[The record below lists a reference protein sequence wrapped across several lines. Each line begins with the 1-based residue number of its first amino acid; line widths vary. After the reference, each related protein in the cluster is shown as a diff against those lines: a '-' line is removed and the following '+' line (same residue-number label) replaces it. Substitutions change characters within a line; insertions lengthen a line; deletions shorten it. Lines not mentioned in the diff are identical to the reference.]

1 MAEGLYSLL
10 GRATT
15 SDYKRRRDEERDY
28 RRDLR
33 RDQIKASLLGM
44 VLNPIAQQISTGI
57 SGAIQDRFGGRLE
70 DFKMREDNY
79 QNFKKNTKE
88 ANTFLTDFNGTHLK
102 GMKKAN
108 STKDYVTNTY
118 LPSIIEDNVD
128 KLALKKYGVGATL
141 ENIWAKDTKV
151 KNEYLRAVSNQL
163 FDVKDVDGLVEI
175 FDKLQDIHLSA
186 PDKSIAFARLDKRIQ
201 KAIGR
206 DGMFPALRRKIAG
219 VTLEDTLKRG
229 NAAVN
234 TSPYKE
240 NIDKTLALQQKKRA
254 IKDFDPRELATIFS
268 NTEDQRQLAMKPDI
282 VNQTKEIIV
291 DAEDDTLLREKVTNV
306 FNYARPRFNSNTNAL
321 SNTFTDTNIEKVVTA
336 ESIAQDTLKKYAKLG
351 KLRDL
356 YNEFNEPGRALIVQK
371 FDEIEKGLF
380 EKIMAE
386 SEMGFQKINEDG
398 VVFTDKLSRTP
409 AEIARYY
416 EVFFKAMR
424 NPNIT
429 NSSIDKSLSD
439 LRFAE
444 AITKSESIGALKADI
459 ITNESYAKGDSRKF
473 TPKELENNQKRL
485 KTLTQE
491 LRQILNSDNQRYE
504 LILEEAARY

>member
-1 MAEGLYSLL
+1 MAEGIYSLL

-33 RDQIKASLLGM
+33 RDQMKASLLGM

-79 QNFKKNTKE
+79 QEFKKNTKE
-88 ANTFLTDFNGTHLK
+88 ANTFLTDFSGTHLK

-128 KLALKKYGVGATL
+128 RLALQKYGTGATL

-151 KNEYLRAVSNQL
+151 KNEYLRAVSNKL

-175 FDKLQDIHLSA
+175 FDKLQDIHISA

-206 DGMFPALRRKIAG
+206 DGMLPALKRKAFG
-219 VTLEDTLKRG
+219 VTLEDTIKRA
-229 NAAVN
+229 NAVIN
-234 TSPYKE
+234 NSPYKE
-240 NIDKTLALQQKKRA
+240 NIDKTLALQQRKRA

-268 NTEDQRQLAMKPDI
+268 DTEEQRQLAMQPDI
-282 VNQTKEIIV
+282 VNKTKEIIV
-291 DAEDDTLLREKVTNV
+291 DAKDDTTLREKIIKHYK
-306 FNYARPRFNSNTNAL
+306 YARPRFNLDGSY
-321 SNTFTDTNIEKVVTA
+321 SDEYKDIDIEKVVTA

-356 YNEFNEPGRALIVQK
+356 FNEFNEPGRALIVKK
-371 FDEIEKGLF
+371 FDEIEEGLF
-380 EKIMAE
+380 QKIMAE
-386 SEMGFQKINEDG
+386 SEMGFQKIDKSG

-409 AEIARYY
+409 AEIAKYY

-444 AITKSESIGALKADI
+444 SITKSEVIGALKADI

-473 TPKELENNQKRL
+473 TPKELEDNQKRL

-491 LRQILNSDNQRYE
+491 LRQILNSDNQRYQ
-504 LILEEAARY
+504 LILQEAAR